1 MKYIFLDIDG
11 VLNSNDVTSCDKS
24 PEGFLGLNYNLVK
37 ILSEFVKEEKP
48 KVILSST
55 WRKSKFGDLE
65 WLESRLKEYDIQIDG
80 YTTKDF
86 SEDRR
91 DLQIIDY
98 IEKNLKEE
106 DNFCIIDDSF
116 NEVFTAANLNTH
128 YVRTEHRYGILKSDI
143 DEIKEILSIKPD
155 YSKFKKLDKLETREA
170 TRFGK

>member
-86 SEDRR
+86 SEDNLTNYLALLENNLALE
-91 DLQIIDY
+91 DIILIGNKYYDM
-98 IEKNLKEE
+98 KM
-106 DNFCIIDDSF
+106 
-116 NEVFTAANLNTH
+116 
-128 YVRTEHRYGILKSDI
+128 
-143 DEIKEILSIKPD
+143 
-155 YSKFKKLDKLETREA
+155 KK
-170 TRFGK
+170 